1 MKKLML
7 ESLNFY
13 NERKVTFTK
22 ENSFLKLELYNENK
36 NEGELILLPKKGNF
50 KVGLIDIS
58 LLDTAKLF
66 GMDFEK
72 NSDKAKKLVHGFMQ
86 GDCITMEHKI
96 IMTQEVD
103 FALQHELQHVFDNLM
118 EIDGGLEERE
128 YRAYLAGLKYC
139 ENKEIHLMNIPFFIE
154 KKVNELGKKI
164 FDDEHKYN
172 YLSLIRIMKEFSD
185 FYEGE
190 TENRNEI
197 IEKRCDLLLDKNY
210 VKNTG
215 MTYDRILNTMI
226 KMYTQLE

>member
-1 MKKLML
+1 MRKLML

-13 NERKVTFTK
+13 KERKVTFTK
-22 ENSFLKLELYNENK
+22 ENSFLKLELYNEDEK
-36 NEGELILLPKKGNF
+36 KGENILLPKKGNF

-58 LLDTAKLF
+58 LLDTTKLF
-66 GMDFEK
+66 EMNFEM
-72 NSDKAKKLVHGFMQ
+72 NSNKIKKLVNGFMQ
-86 GDCITMEHKI
+86 GDCISMEHKI

-128 YRAYLAGLKYC
+128 YRAYLAGLKYS

-197 IEKRCDLLLDKNY
+197 IEKRCNFLLDKNY

-226 KMYTQLE
+226 KMYSCLE

>member
-1 MKKLML
+1 ML